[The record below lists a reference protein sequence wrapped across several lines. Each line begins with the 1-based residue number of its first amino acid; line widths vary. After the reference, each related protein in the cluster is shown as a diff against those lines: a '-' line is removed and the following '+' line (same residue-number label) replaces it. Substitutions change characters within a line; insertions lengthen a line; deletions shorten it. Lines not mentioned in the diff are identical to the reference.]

1 MRYAEEQHMHVVD
14 VFLQPLVRV
23 WLRAVLQFDWHDI
36 FCFAQLLVL
45 VGLLIVLQ

>member
-14 VFLQPLVRV
+14 VYLQPLVRV

-36 FCFAQLLVL
+36 DLFARHLAHVWLLI
-45 VGLLIVLQ
+45 GLL